1 MVEIRRDIHRHPEI
15 GRNEVRTSALIR
27 KKLEEYGV
35 DAIERPVQPPL

>member
-35 DAIERPVQPPL
+35 DAINGLYQPPL